1 MGKFATGICLFINWE
16 NRLRVL
22 GTGIR
27 ESNSICGLRFL
38 NMSKLGILYFPHRDW
53 DFLLF

>member
-53 DFLLF
+53 DC